1 MKEWDENLNEISK
14 VVKDKEKAKSLLK
27 LVELREKNVKSLDKN
42 EFITLIIEDYYEIIK
57 ELITAVMSVDGYKSL
72 SHELLVGYLAKFYKE
87 FSMFEIN
94 IIDQLRR
101 ARNDIAYRGVM
112 IRLEYLERNE
122 KGILKIIQKLKNIVN
137 IKIKEDI
144 WN

>member
-122 KGILKIIQKLKNIVN
+122 KSILKIIQKLKNIVN
-137 IKIKEDI
+137 IKIK
-144 WN
+144 

>member
-137 IKIKEDI
+137 IKIK
-144 WN
+144 